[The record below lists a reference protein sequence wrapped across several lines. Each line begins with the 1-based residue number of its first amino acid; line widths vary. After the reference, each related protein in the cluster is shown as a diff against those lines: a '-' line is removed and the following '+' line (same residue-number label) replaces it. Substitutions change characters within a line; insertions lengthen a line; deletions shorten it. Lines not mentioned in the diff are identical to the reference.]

1 MEIVTN
7 MLFQVLD
14 DFTILLMNMIFA
26 ELIMVLFGVPV
37 NFIASIQHGWKMGKT
52 VCDVFG
58 FLLTLE
64 GESETLTSTSETEF
78 RNNVKHLTSTQ
89 NSLAVKC

>member
-1 MEIVTN
+1 MS
-7 MLFQVLD
+7 FQVLD
-14 DFTILLMNMIFA
+14 DFTVLLMNMIFA
-26 ELIMVLFGVPV
+26 ELVMVLFGVPV

-64 GESETLTSTSETEF
+64 GESETLTSTSKKEF
-78 RNNVKHLTSTQ
+78 GSQFKNLTSTQ

>member
-1 MEIVTN
+1 

-26 ELIMVLFGVPV
+26 ELVMVLFGVPV
-37 NFIASIQHGWKMGKT
+37 NFIASIQYGWKMGKT

-64 GESETLTSTSETEF
+64 GESEILTSTSEKEF
-78 RNNVKHLTSTQ
+78 ESQLKHLTSTQ
-89 NSLAVKC
+89 NNLAVNC

>member
-1 MEIVTN
+1 MKYMIN
-7 MLFQVLD
+7 MSFQVLD

-26 ELIMVLFGVPV
+26 ELVMVLFGVPV

-64 GESETLTSTSETEF
+64 GESETLTSTSEKEF
-78 RNNVKHLTSTQ
+78 ENQCKHLTNT
-89 NSLAVKC
+89 

>member
-1 MEIVTN
+1 MS
-7 MLFQVLD
+7 FQVLD

-26 ELIMVLFGVPV
+26 ELVMVLFGVPV
-37 NFIASIQHGWKMGKT
+37 NFIASIQHGWKMGET

-64 GESETLTSTSETEF
+64 GESELLTSTSEKEF
-78 RNNVKHLTSTQ
+78 ERQSKHLTSTQ
-89 NSLAVKC
+89 NNLTVNC

>member
-1 MEIVTN
+1 MS
-7 MLFQVLD
+7 FQVLD

-26 ELIMVLFGVPV
+26 ELVMVLFGVPV

-64 GESETLTSTSETEF
+64 GESETLTSTSKK
-78 RNNVKHLTSTQ
+78 NLDLNLKI
-89 NSLAVKC
+89 